1 MDKILETNSGFDF
14 SKLSLGTPQSIQG
27 GSYFTKL
34 LYEADDVYVQFPK
47 CKTKQGITQTEKKY
61 QCDLLYETSTDGEL
75 NEWLETLEINC
86 QKLIYQKRHV
96 WFNTEL
102 ELNDIETAF
111 SNCARLYKS
120 GRHFLIRCHINKPS
134 NGRQSGCN
142 VYDEDES
149 VLSFSDIDN
158 VKDIIPLLKL
168 EGIKFSSKNFQIEFS
183 IVQMMILKERQ
194 EIKQCLI
201 KITNRSE
208 TTPKNTLLDTN
219 TILENKT
226 HFENKTHLE
235 NKRHLEQNKPKEET
249 LDISFYKKE
258 ENSSEES
265 ENDNSEDET
274 GDSEDS
280 NESLEDFEE
289 IKEKEKEKEKESI
302 SIIQQINPNNSK
314 NLEKVEEKKIQSNEN
329 TLEKTIKVNETIK
342 NTKTN
347 ALDKNVKSDSNELE
361 TVEFNFNNITETIK
375 IKKPNEVYYEIY
387 KVAREKAKLAK
398 KLAIEAYLDAQ
409 NIKTKYMLDDLDE
422 SDEDEINL

>member
-14 SKLSLGTPQSIQG
+14 SKLSLGNPQSIQG

-34 LYEADDVYVQFPK
+34 SYEGNDIYVQFPK

-61 QCDLLYETSTDGEL
+61 QCDLLYETSTDCEL
-75 NEWLETLEINC
+75 NEWLESLETNC
-86 QKLIYQKRHV
+86 QKLIYQKRNV

-102 ELNDIETAF
+102 DLNDIETAF
-111 SNCARLYKS
+111 STCARLYKS
-120 GRHFLIRCHINKPS
+120 GRNFLIRCHINKPS

-142 VYDEDES
+142 VYDEDEN

-158 VKDIIPLLKL
+158 IKDIIPLLKL
-168 EGIKFSSKNFQIEFS
+168 DGIKFSSKNFQIDFS

-201 KITNRSE
+201 KINNKTEPTSKTPLHNVTN
-208 TTPKNTLLDTN
+208 N
-219 TILENKT
+219 LENKI
-226 HFENKTHLE
+226 HLE
-235 NKRHLEQNKPKEET
+235 KNKEKEET

-258 ENSSEES
+258 ESSSEES
-265 ENDNSEDET
+265 QNDNSEEET

-280 NESLEDFEE
+280 NESLDDFEE
-289 IKEKEKEKEKESI
+289 IKEKETKQT
-302 SIIQQINPNNSK
+302 IQNLNHSK
-314 NLEKVEEKKIQSNEN
+314 SLEKIEEKKTQSIEN
-329 TLEKTIKVNETIK
+329 TLEKIIHVKEPIK
-342 NTKTN
+342 NYKTN
-347 ALDKNVKSDSNELE
+347 ALDKNLKSDSDELE
-361 TVEFNFNNITETIK
+361 MVEFNFNNIIDTIK

-398 KLAIEAYLDAQ
+398 KLAIEAYLEAQ

-422 SDEDEINL
+422 SDEDEMNI

>member
-14 SKLSLGTPQSIQG
+14 SKLSLGSPQSIQG

-34 LYEADDVYVQFPK
+34 SYEGNDAYVQFPK

-75 NEWLETLEINC
+75 NEWLETLEITC
-86 QKLIYQKRHV
+86 QKLIYNKRQV

-102 ELNDIETAF
+102 ELNDIENSF

-120 GRHFLIRCHINKPS
+120 GRHFLIRCHINKPINS
-134 NGRQSGCN
+134 RQNGCS

-149 VLSFSDIDN
+149 VLTFSDVDN
-158 VKDIIPLLKL
+158 IKDIIPLLKL

-201 KITNRSE
+201 KINNKTKTNS
-208 TTPKNTLLDTN
+208 KNTLHDVSN
-219 TILENKT
+219 
-226 HFENKTHLE
+226 HLE
-235 NKRHLEQNKPKEET
+235 RNKQNDKQNDKTKEET
-249 LDISFYKKE
+249 IDLSFYKKE
-258 ENSSEES
+258 ESSN
-265 ENDNSEDET
+265 ENDNSEEEISN
-274 GDSEDS
+274 SEDS

-289 IKEKEKEKEKESI
+289 IKDKEKDKEQETKKN
-302 SIIQQINPNNSK
+302 IQQNIQSFNSPHLK
-314 NLEKVEEKKIQSNEN
+314 NLEKVEEKKTQPIQN
-329 TLEKTIKVNETIK
+329 T
-342 NTKTN
+342 
-347 ALDKNVKSDSNELE
+347 LDKNIKSDNYELE
-361 TVEFNFNNITETIK
+361 IVDFNFSNITDTIK

-398 KLAIEAYLDAQ
+398 KLAMEAYLEAQ
-409 NIKTKYMLDDLDE
+409 NIKTKFMLDDLDE
-422 SDEDEINL
+422 SDEDEIKL